1 MSNKR
6 LRLVDVMRS
15 LNITLKEEGFEIEN
29 AAGKAFYDKSGTR
42 GKVEGIPEY
51 FPISLSVKDE
61 SNPVPKAELSKVQP
75 GLDEQVSAQLTQISN
90 AGTSITSLASGLD
103 KANADIT
110 RKTTSCLGTLT
121 SLPIVELTDAAND
134 VLYAL
139 FFRGALA
146 SGDLPAK
153 SGAAEL
159 RSLGFAETGHVATKY
174 QGEDYFTWLTS
185 AGQAFA
191 IGHMVK
197 TQYGKLNT
205 SHTGSIT
212 SLPFS
217 VPASAM
223 SELQAGGAGTDKG
236 SIGAAHI
243 CGNTI
248 EQETLSG
255 VLTNT
260 LHHVNPKE
268 AGDVA
273 KQLAKAVKS
282 AFSVLEHASGEQDK
296 EQPKEPDLS
305 VGTFKIYHEGEV
317 KVAAGPLSTDEI
329 EAERKARKTVGTINL
344 KLELDTSEAKER
356 LDEFRTL
363 ISKAVN
369 SAITDALKPG
379 GKLREAI
386 NQKTDVSGLQAL
398 GSCVSNLEA
407 CLVNQGNQIAELRSA
422 YASPR

>member
-15 LNITLKEEGFEIEN
+15 LNIILKEEGFVIEN
-29 AAGKAFYDKSGTR
+29 AAGKAFYDKSGIR
-42 GKVEGIPEY
+42 GIVEGIPEY
-51 FPISLSVKDE
+51 FPISLSVDDK
-61 SNPVPKAELSKVQP
+61 SKPMPKAEQSKALQN
-75 GLDEQVSAQLTQISN
+75 LDEQVSAQLTQISN
-90 AGTSITSLASGLD
+90 AGTSITRLASGLD
-103 KANADIT
+103 KANTDIT

-121 SLPIVELTDAAND
+121 SRPIFGLTDAAND

-159 RSLGFAETGHVATKY
+159 RSLGLAETGHVATKY

-185 AGQAFA
+185 AGQEFA
-191 IGHMVK
+191 IWYLVK
-197 TQYGKLNT
+197 TQFCKRSANAKALEKPSANPEGVSFNNVIMRGEI
-205 SHTGSIT
+205 GST
-212 SLPFS
+212 
-217 VPASAM
+217 AH
-223 SELQAGGAGTDKG
+223 
-236 SIGAAHI
+236 IGEARI

-255 VLTNT
+255 VLTST
-260 LHHVNPKE
+260 LYQVNPKE
-268 AGDVA
+268 AGYVA
-273 KQLAKAVKS
+273 EQLAKAVKS
-282 AFSVLEHASGEQDK
+282 AFYVLQHASGEQDK

-317 KVAAGPLSTDEI
+317 KVAAGPLSTDET

-379 GKLREAI
+379 GKLWEAI
-386 NQKTDVSGLQAL
+386 SQKTDVSGLQAL
-398 GSCVSNLEA
+398 SSRVSHLELVLVSQGS
-407 CLVNQGNQIAELRSA
+407 QITALQAKHARTC
-422 YASPR
+422 

>member
-1 MSNKR
+1 MPGNIK
-6 LRLVDVMRS
+6 LADAMR
-15 LNITLKEEGFEIEN
+15 TLIVTIKNDGYELKSI
-29 AAGKAFYDKSGTR
+29 AGKAFYGVSGIR

-90 AGTSITSLASGLD
+90 ADTSITSLASGLD

-174 QGEDYFTWLTS
+174 QGEDYFTWLTPE
-185 AGQAFA
+185 GQALA
-191 IGHMVK
+191 IKHLVK
-197 TQYGKLNT
+197 TQFGKQPQNKYVL
-205 SHTGSIT
+205 SMPIPPDDDP
-212 SLPFS
+212 LIKE
-217 VPASAM
+217 AR
-223 SELQAGGAGTDKG
+223 
-236 SIGAAHI
+236 IGDGIISSGHI

-255 VLTNT
+255 VLTNS
-260 LHHVNPKE
+260 LHHVKPKE

-273 KQLAKAVKS
+273 EQLAKAVKS

-317 KVAAGPLSTDEI
+317 KVAAGPLLTDEI

-386 NQKTDVSGLQAL
+386 NQKTDVSGLRALSSRVFQLELAQLSQGSQITELQAKHART
-398 GSCVSNLEA
+398 C
-407 CLVNQGNQIAELRSA
+407 
-422 YASPR
+422 

>member
-29 AAGKAFYDKSGTR
+29 AAGKAFYGASGIR

-61 SNPVPKAELSKVQP
+61 SKPVPKTELSKVQP

-103 KANADIT
+103 KANDDIT

-121 SLPIVELTDAAND
+121 SRPIVELTDAAND

-185 AGQAFA
+185 AGQTFA
-191 IGHMVK
+191 IGHLVK
-197 TQYGKLNT
+197 TQFGKQPQNKYVL
-205 SHTGSIT
+205 SMPIPPDDDPLIKEARIRDGIIS
-212 SLPFS
+212 S
-217 VPASAM
+217 
-223 SELQAGGAGTDKG
+223 G
-236 SIGAAHI
+236 HI

-248 EQETLSG
+248 EQETLSA
-255 VLTNT
+255 VLVHYLPTTN
-260 LHHVNPKE
+260 LDKASEH
-268 AGDVA
+268 
-273 KQLAKAVKS
+273 AVKLAS
-282 AFSVLEHASGEQDK
+282 AVKASFIELGCSTGGYVSDRNTAPLIFGERMSESVIPASTIKLNADGEEKQVSTLTVRVEMDAS
-296 EQPKEPDLS
+296 S
-305 VGTFKIYHEGEV
+305 VQQ
-317 KVAAGPLSTDEI
+317 S
-329 EAERKARKTVGTINL
+329 
-344 KLELDTSEAKER
+344 
-356 LDEFRTL
+356 LDEVESA
-363 ISKAVN
+363 ISKHLATVL
-369 SAITDALKPG
+369 DKALKPG
-379 GKLREAI
+379 GTIWSAI
-386 NQKTDVSGLQAL
+386 KNH
-398 GSCVSNLEA
+398 
-407 CLVNQGNQIAELRSA
+407 R
-422 YASPR
+422 

>member
-1 MSNKR
+1 MPGNIK
-6 LRLVDVMRS
+6 LADAMR
-15 LNITLKEEGFEIEN
+15 TLTVTIKDDGYELESTT
-29 AAGKAFYDKSGTR
+29 GKAFYSAWGTR

-61 SNPVPKAELSKVQP
+61 SNPVPKAEQSKVQP
-75 GLDEQVSAQLTQISN
+75 GLDEQVSAQLTQISK
-90 AGTSITSLASGLD
+90 ADTSITSLAS
-103 KANADIT
+103 NADIT
-110 RKTTSCLGTLT
+110 RKTTSCIGALT

-191 IGHMVK
+191 IGHLVK
-197 TQYGKLNT
+197 TQFGKQPQNKYVL
-205 SHTGSIT
+205 SMPIPPDDDLLIKEARIRDGIIS
-212 SLPFS
+212 S
-217 VPASAM
+217 
-223 SELQAGGAGTDKG
+223 G
-236 SIGAAHI
+236 HI

-260 LHHVNPKE
+260 LHYVNPKE

-273 KQLAKAVKS
+273 EQLAKAVKS
-282 AFSVLEHASGEQDK
+282 AFYV
-296 EQPKEPDLS
+296 
-305 VGTFKIYHEGEV
+305 
-317 KVAAGPLSTDEI
+317 
-329 EAERKARKTVGTINL
+329 
-344 KLELDTSEAKER
+344 LELDTSEAKER
-356 LDEFRTL
+356 PDEFHEV
-363 ISKAVN
+363 ISEMVY
-369 SAITDALKPG
+369 SAITKALKPG
-379 GKLREAI
+379 GQLREAI
-386 NQKTDVSGLQAL
+386 NQKADVSGLQAL
-398 GSCVSNLEA
+398 SSHVSQVELALASHGS
-407 CLVNQGNQIAELRSA
+407 QITALQA
-422 YASPR
+422 KHASPR

>member
-6 LRLVDVMRS
+6 LRLVNVMRS
-15 LNITLKEEGFEIEN
+15 LNITLKEEGFEIEST
-29 AAGKAFYDKSGTR
+29 AGKAFYDKSGIR
-42 GKVEGIPEY
+42 GIVEGIPEY
-51 FPISLSVKDE
+51 FPISLLVKDE

-90 AGTSITSLASGLD
+90 ADRSITSLASGLD

-121 SLPIVELTDAAND
+121 SRPIVELTDASND

-174 QGEDYFTWLTS
+174 QGEDYFTWLTP

-191 IGHMVK
+191 IEHLVK
-197 TQYGKLNT
+197 TRFGKQPANAEALEEPSANPEGL
-205 SHTGSIT
+205 SINGVMVRGEIGST
-212 SLPFS
+212 
-217 VPASAM
+217 AH
-223 SELQAGGAGTDKG
+223 
-236 SIGAAHI
+236 IGEALI

-317 KVAAGPLSTDEI
+317 KVAAGPLSTNEI

-379 GKLREAI
+379 GKLREAM
-386 NQKTDVSGLQAL
+386 NQKTDVSGLRALSSRVFQLELAQLSQGSQITELQAKHART
-398 GSCVSNLEA
+398 C
-407 CLVNQGNQIAELRSA
+407 
-422 YASPR
+422 

>member
-1 MSNKR
+1 MPGNIK
-6 LRLVDVMRS
+6 LADAMR
-15 LNITLKEEGFEIEN
+15 TLIVTIKNDGYELKSI
-29 AAGKAFYDKSGTR
+29 AGKAFYGVSGIR

-90 AGTSITSLASGLD
+90 ADTSITSLASGLD

-121 SLPIVELTDAAND
+121 SRPIVELTDAAND

-174 QGEDYFTWLTS
+174 QGEDYFTWLTPE
-185 AGQAFA
+185 GQALA
-191 IGHMVK
+191 IKHLVK
-197 TQYGKLNT
+197 TQFGKQPQNKYVL
-205 SHTGSIT
+205 SMPIPPDDDP
-212 SLPFS
+212 LIKE
-217 VPASAM
+217 AR
-223 SELQAGGAGTDKG
+223 
-236 SIGAAHI
+236 IGDGIISSGHI

-255 VLTNT
+255 VLTNS

-273 KQLAKAVKS
+273 EQLAKAVKS

-317 KVAAGPLSTDEI
+317 KVAAGPLLTDEI
-329 EAERKARKTVGTINL
+329 EAERKARNTVGTINL

-398 GSCVSNLEA
+398 SSRVFQLELAQLSQGS
-407 CLVNQGNQIAELRSA
+407 QITELQAKHARTC
-422 YASPR
+422 

>member
-1 MSNKR
+1 MPGNIK
-6 LRLVDVMRS
+6 LADAMR
-15 LNITLKEEGFEIEN
+15 TLIVTIKNDGYELKSI
-29 AAGKAFYDKSGTR
+29 AGKALYGVSGIR

-197 TQYGKLNT
+197 TQFGKLNT

-369 SAITDALKPG
+369 SAIIDALKPG
-379 GKLREAI
+379 GTLREAI

-398 GSCVSNLEA
+398 SSRVFQLERALVSQGS
-407 CLVNQGNQIAELRSA
+407 QITELQAKHART
-422 YASPR
+422 R

>member
-1 MSNKR
+1 MPGNIK
-6 LRLVDVMRS
+6 LADAMR
-15 LNITLKEEGFEIEN
+15 TLIVTIKNDGYELKSI
-29 AAGKAFYDKSGTR
+29 AGKALYGVSGIR

-61 SNPVPKAELSKVQP
+61 SNPVPKVEQSKAP
-75 GLDEQVSAQLTQISN
+75 PSLDEQVAAQAAQISN
-90 AGTSITSLASGLD
+90 RGSSITKLTSDLAET
-103 KANADIT
+103 NASIT
-110 RKTTSCLGTLT
+110 QKSTSC
-121 SLPIVELTDAAND
+121 V
-134 VLYAL
+134 
-139 FFRGALA
+139 GA
-146 SGDLPAK
+146 
-153 SGAAEL
+153 
-159 RSLGFAETGHVATKY
+159 
-174 QGEDYFTWLTS
+174 
-185 AGQAFA
+185 
-191 IGHMVK
+191 M
-197 TQYGKLNT
+197 
-205 SHTGSIT
+205 T

-217 VPASAM
+217 VPAS
-223 SELQAGGAGTDKG
+223 SVNELHIDSARINKG
-236 SIGAAHI
+236 SISEAHI

-273 KQLAKAVKS
+273 EQLAKAVKS

-317 KVAAGPLSTDEI
+317 KVAAGPLLTDEI

-386 NQKTDVSGLQAL
+386 NQKTDVSGLRALSSRVFQLELAQLSQGSQITELQAKHART
-398 GSCVSNLEA
+398 C
-407 CLVNQGNQIAELRSA
+407 
-422 YASPR
+422 

>member
-1 MSNKR
+1 MPGNIK
-6 LRLVDVMRS
+6 LADAMR
-15 LNITLKEEGFEIEN
+15 TLTVTIKDDGYELEST
-29 AAGKAFYDKSGTR
+29 AGKAFYSAWGTR

-61 SNPVPKAELSKVQP
+61 SNPVPKAEQSKVQP

-90 AGTSITSLASGLD
+90 ADTSITSLAS
-103 KANADIT
+103 NADIT
-110 RKTTSCLGTLT
+110 RKTTSCIGALT

-191 IGHMVK
+191 IGHLVK
-197 TQYGKLNT
+197 TQFGKLNT

-212 SLPFS
+212 WLPFS

-273 KQLAKAVKS
+273 EQLAKAVKS
-282 AFSVLEHASGEQDK
+282 AFYV
-296 EQPKEPDLS
+296 
-305 VGTFKIYHEGEV
+305 
-317 KVAAGPLSTDEI
+317 
-329 EAERKARKTVGTINL
+329 
-344 KLELDTSEAKER
+344 LELDTSEAKER
-356 LDEFRTL
+356 PDEFHEV
-363 ISKAVN
+363 ISEIVY
-369 SAITDALKPG
+369 SAITKALKPG
-379 GKLREAI
+379 GQLREAI
-386 NQKTDVSGLQAL
+386 NQKADVSGLQAL
-398 GSCVSNLEA
+398 SSHVSQVELALASHGS
-407 CLVNQGNQIAELRSA
+407 QITALQA
-422 YASPR
+422 KHASPR

>member
-1 MSNKR
+1 MRNKR
-6 LRLVDVMRS
+6 LTLADAMR
-15 LNITLKEEGFEIEN
+15 TLKVTIKDDGFELKSF
-29 AAGKAFYDKSGTR
+29 AGKAFYGASGLR

-51 FPISLSVKDE
+51 FPISFSVWDE
-61 SNPVPKAELSKVQP
+61 STPVEPKAELSKVLP
-75 GLDEQVSAQLTQISN
+75 GLDEQVAAQAAQISN
-90 AGTSITSLASGLD
+90 LGSSITKLTTDLAET
-103 KANADIT
+103 NASIT
-110 RKTTSCLGTLT
+110 QKSTSC
-121 SLPIVELTDAAND
+121 V
-134 VLYAL
+134 
-139 FFRGALA
+139 GA
-146 SGDLPAK
+146 
-153 SGAAEL
+153 
-159 RSLGFAETGHVATKY
+159 
-174 QGEDYFTWLTS
+174 
-185 AGQAFA
+185 
-191 IGHMVK
+191 M
-197 TQYGKLNT
+197 
-205 SHTGSIT
+205 T

-217 VPASAM
+217 VPASSVNEQHIDSARIN
-223 SELQAGGAGTDKG
+223 KG
-236 SIGAAHI
+236 SISEAHI

-296 EQPKEPDLS
+296 EQPKEPNLS
-305 VGTFKIYHEGEV
+305 VGAFKIYHEGEV
-317 KVAAGPLSTDEI
+317 KVAVGPLSTDEI
-329 EAERKARKTVGTINL
+329 EAERKARKTAGTLNL

-369 SAITDALKPG
+369 SVITDALKPG

-386 NQKTDVSGLQAL
+386 NQKADVSGLQSL
-398 GSCVSNLEA
+398 SGRVSNLEA

-422 YASPR
+422 YASSR

>member
-1 MSNKR
+1 MPGNIR
-6 LRLVDVMRS
+6 LADAMR
-15 LNITLKEEGFEIEN
+15 TLIVTIKSDGYELKSI
-29 AAGKAFYDKSGTR
+29 AGKALYGVSGIR

-61 SNPVPKAELSKVQP
+61 SNPVPKVELSKVQS
-75 GLDEQVSAQLTQISN
+75 GLDEQVAIQDARISN
-90 AGTSITSLASGLD
+90 AGASITSLASGMD

-121 SLPIVELTDAAND
+121 SRPIFGLTDAAND

-159 RSLGFAETGHVATKY
+159 RSLGLAETGHVATKY

-185 AGQAFA
+185 AGQEFA
-191 IGHMVK
+191 IWYLVK
-197 TQYGKLNT
+197 TQFGKRSANAKALEKPSANPEGV
-205 SHTGSIT
+205 SFNNVIMRGEIGST
-212 SLPFS
+212 
-217 VPASAM
+217 AH
-223 SELQAGGAGTDKG
+223 
-236 SIGAAHI
+236 IGEARI

-255 VLTNT
+255 LLTGT

-268 AGDVA
+268 VGYVA
-273 KQLAKAVKS
+273 EQLAKAVKS

-386 NQKTDVSGLQAL
+386 NQKTDVSGLRALSSRVFQLELAQLSQGSQITELQAKHART
-398 GSCVSNLEA
+398 C
-407 CLVNQGNQIAELRSA
+407 
-422 YASPR
+422 

>member
-1 MSNKR
+1 MPGN
-6 LRLVDVMRS
+6 LRLADAMC
-15 LNITLKEEGFEIEN
+15 TLTVTIKDGGYELKST
-29 AAGKAFYDKSGTR
+29 AGKAFYNKSGIR
-42 GKVEGIPEY
+42 SVVEGIPEY

-61 SNPVPKAELSKVQP
+61 SKPVPKTELSKVQP

-90 AGTSITSLASGLD
+90 ADTSITRLASGLD
-103 KANADIT
+103 KANDDIT
-110 RKTTSCLGTLT
+110 RKTTCCLGTLT
-121 SLPIVELTDAAND
+121 SRPIVELTDAAND

-191 IGHMVK
+191 IGHLVK
-197 TQYGKLNT
+197 TQFGKQPQNKYVL
-205 SHTGSIT
+205 SMPIPPVDDPLIKEARIRDGIIS
-212 SLPFS
+212 S
-217 VPASAM
+217 
-223 SELQAGGAGTDKG
+223 G
-236 SIGAAHI
+236 HI

-260 LHHVNPKE
+260 LHQVNPKE

-282 AFSVLEHASGEQDK
+282 AFSVLELASGEQDK

-305 VGTFKIYHEGEV
+305 AGTFKIYHEGGV
-317 KVAAGPLSTDEI
+317 KVAAGSLLTDEI
-329 EAERKARKTVGTINL
+329 EAEHKARKTAGTINL

-369 SAITDALKPG
+369 STITDALKPG

>member
-1 MSNKR
+1 MPGNIK
-6 LRLVDVMRS
+6 LADAMRT
-15 LNITLKEEGFEIEN
+15 LIVTIKNDGYELKNI
-29 AAGKAFYDKSGTR
+29 AGTAFYGVSGIR

-90 AGTSITSLASGLD
+90 ADTSITSLASGLD

-121 SLPIVELTDAAND
+121 SRPIVELTDAAND

-159 RSLGFAETGHVATKY
+159 CSLGFAETGHVATKD

-191 IGHMVK
+191 IGHLVK
-197 TQYGKLNT
+197 TQFGKQPQNKYVL
-205 SHTGSIT
+205 SMPIPPDDDP
-212 SLPFS
+212 LIKE
-217 VPASAM
+217 AR
-223 SELQAGGAGTDKG
+223 
-236 SIGAAHI
+236 IGDGIISSGHI

-317 KVAAGPLSTDEI
+317 KVAAGPLSTDET
-329 EAERKARKTVGTINL
+329 EAERKARKTVGSINL

-386 NQKTDVSGLQAL
+386 NQKTDVSGLRALSSRVFQLELAQLSQGSQITELQAKHART
-398 GSCVSNLEA
+398 C
-407 CLVNQGNQIAELRSA
+407 
-422 YASPR
+422 

>member
-6 LRLVDVMRS
+6 LRLVDVMHS

-51 FPISLSVKDE
+51 FPISLSVDDK
-61 SNPVPKAELSKVQP
+61 SKPMPKAELSKVQS
-75 GLDEQVSAQLTQISN
+75 GLDEQVTIQDAQISN
-90 AGTSITSLASGLD
+90 VGMAITKLASDL
-103 KANADIT
+103 AETNNNIT
-110 RKTTSCLGTLT
+110 QIKTSYLGTLT
-121 SLPIVELTDAAND
+121 SRPIIELTDAAND

-174 QGEDYFTWLTS
+174 QGEDYFTWLTP

-191 IGHMVK
+191 IEHLVK
-197 TQYGKLNT
+197 TRFGKQPANAEALEEPSANPEGL
-205 SHTGSIT
+205 SINGVMVRGEIGST
-212 SLPFS
+212 
-217 VPASAM
+217 AH
-223 SELQAGGAGTDKG
+223 
-236 SIGAAHI
+236 IGEALI